1 MKREGEQYFIL
12 AERQKKREGRS
23 NKRGGEREKRKK
35 PLYSRSKTPEISSEG
50 TQFFHIITIS
60 KK

>member
-23 NKRGGEREKRKK
+23 NQRGREREKEKAF
-35 PLYSRSKTPEISSEG
+35 I
-50 TQFFHIITIS
+50 Q
-60 KK
+60 